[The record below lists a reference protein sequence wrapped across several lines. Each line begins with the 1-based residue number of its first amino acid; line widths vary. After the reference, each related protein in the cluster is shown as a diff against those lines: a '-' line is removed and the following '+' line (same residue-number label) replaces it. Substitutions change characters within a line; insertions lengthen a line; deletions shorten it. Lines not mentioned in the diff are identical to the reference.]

1 MKRDLQIIV
10 YRLFGIFALLLF
22 TIFLNAQQSLLTP
35 NTKTNWVTPTFSGF
49 TATATTSTVPA
60 GSSWANKDNI
70 FSPTGT
76 ANLVLEANSSGGLC
90 ATINDGTGVITV
102 ENNQTYNIG
111 NRLTAL
117 FSSTNIN
124 NLTFT
129 LSTSLD
135 GTTYTNAS
143 AQVLS
148 NPSTNQYE
156 LVGFSAASF
165 RYVRV
170 TVTLAGP
177 GLCSTRTRSL
187 QFSNLTQTTYAV
199 PTGATC
205 NATNNL
211 LASTF
216 GVTVTPSGAG
226 NITDNNL
233 DNSYSIYNSS
243 VTVNTPTSIFPA
255 GSYLG
260 YHISV
265 GGLLSGLLDLS
276 LLSSI
281 QVTTLLNGVEQES
294 KSAQDLVL
302 GLSLLG
308 GNNSFDIGLNTTKP
322 ANQIRISHSG
332 LLDAV
337 SVYYPVYKCYTE
349 SLPLTNCNTNTYLT
363 IPTHPVT
370 LDKSSTG
377 LAGIGIGSSGV
388 IGLDNIIDSD
398 ITNYASFGTS
408 VNLTG
413 NIRISV
419 KKSLLPFPAGY
430 YAGFDISKQGGLDL
444 DLLGGNINVA
454 TYRNGV
460 RVDSTGTSG
469 ALLSLGTSILSGQ
482 NGRKIIGMKTT
493 GEFDEIRLIISQGI
507 GASLLGQLR
516 IYGAVVQCFS
526 AGTPL
531 ACNALT
537 AMSTPARPL
546 YIDGKNTGN
555 SGLIDV
561 AASTSNP
568 QNVIDG
574 NSSTFASINMTA
586 AVGTSTTFAV
596 SDALNTYNST
606 ANEKTYVAFDIS
618 TSASLANVDVLS
630 SMSVRLIRPDGTL
643 SAALT
648 PRLLAGV
655 NLLAGERRQ
664 YVGVVAEGA
673 FTGVQLVISNT
684 IGADLG
690 TLRIY
695 DLYFQKLCSVA
706 IPCNQSV
713 LLTNGTYPVV
723 INNERTGAG
732 GLAGV
737 TLLNSTIE
745 NAWNVIDANTSNYA
759 TISTAV
765 GVAST
770 GTISVQNPVDT
781 YPVGSFAGFVVED
794 LNSLLQLDLLSNIR
808 IRTFNDGV
816 LQEDRGAGNL
826 INLGLLGINIIGSG
840 GNVFNVGFTTTRPF
854 DEIQLV
860 YSNLVNLNLS
870 NGLRVYGAVVDTR
883 TAVGGNLFC
892 LNTSP
897 DFAVTHVGKEVTGN
911 VGTNDKVPAGTTFS
925 GLVAVGTNPSAAL
938 PTLATD
944 GSYSFTPT
952 VAGVYTFEVNVC
964 LPGQTTGCRKER
976 LTITVLNPD
985 VVTNPPVAND
995 DVVYLRGANTTP
1007 ASTTIHVKV
1016 NDGAGNANGVLG
1028 NPTIPASGTGAA
1040 KHGTAT
1046 VNANGD
1052 IVYTPTAGYYGLD
1065 TIIYTICESPSG
1077 LCRTATVKIVIL
1089 AADASNSTLAVDDY
1103 VKAEAGKVL
1112 TVSAANGLKANDSD
1126 AEGNTQTVT
1135 AKTEAITGKG
1145 TLVLA
1150 ADGSYTFTPVAG
1162 YTGPVSF
1169 TYTVTDNGS
1178 PVATASGTLHILVE
1192 NTLFTSPDFA
1202 VTHLNKEVTGN
1213 VGTNDKVPAGTT
1225 YSNIAAVGTNP
1236 SAALPTLGTDGS
1248 YSFTPTV
1255 AGVYTFEVN
1264 VCLASQT
1271 TGCRKERLTITVL
1284 NPDVVTNLP
1293 VANDDVVYLRGSDAT
1308 PAATTI
1314 HVKAN
1319 DGAGNTNGVLGNPTI
1334 PASGTGAPKHGTA
1347 TVNANGDIVYTP
1359 TAGYY
1364 GLDTIIYTICESPS
1378 GLCRTATVSIVV
1390 SRNTAVNNTLAVD
1403 DYIKGEAGKV
1413 LTVSAANGVKANDSD
1428 AEGNTQ
1434 TVTAKTE
1441 TITGKGTLVLAADGS
1456 YTFTPVAGYTG
1467 PVSFTYTVTDNGS
1480 PVATASATLH
1490 VLVEN
1495 VLLTSSDFAVTYINK
1510 VANGNLSTNDKVP
1523 AGTDYSNLVAVGT
1536 NPSNTLPVLSSN
1548 GTFSFSTTVAGVYTF
1563 ENSVCLSGQTTG
1575 CLKERL
1581 IITVL
1586 NPDLI
1591 TNPPVVNN
1599 DVVFLQGSSTPV
1611 ATTINVK
1618 ANDGA
1623 GNGHGVLGNPTVP
1636 STGNAGAP
1644 LHGTVTVNGSG
1655 QVLYTPTAGFYG
1667 IDTFSYTICETPT
1680 GLCKTAMVK
1689 VVVLANNA
1697 VNSTLAADDY
1707 VTVETTKTLTV
1718 SAANGV
1724 LYNDSDPE
1732 GNTQTVTAKTEAV
1745 TGKGTLVLAS
1755 DGSYTFT
1762 PVNGYIGQVVFT
1774 YTITDNGNPAASA
1787 SGTLNILI
1795 SDVIVSDLTPAIR
1808 LPLNSFAAVNSE
1820 RRLSVEIQEVKSIA
1834 TDISA
1839 TEFSI
1844 TVPAGYSV
1852 VFDPA
1857 QTSITISGGAATT
1870 VENANW
1876 EIISTAL
1883 AGRRLN
1889 FKAKTGVKIN
1899 PLEKAVLGFTIKRTV
1914 ATGSGSTPVITVNIK
1929 DDPNKTYDGN
1939 SANNIFTRIIN
1950 TL

>member
-1 MKRDLQIIV
+1 MKKDLQIIV
-10 YRLFGIFALLLF
+10 YKLFGIFSLLLF
-22 TIFLNAQQSLLTP
+22 SFFLNAQQSLLTP
-35 NTKTNWVTPTFSGF
+35 NTKINWVTPAFSSF
-49 TATATTSTVPA
+49 TSTATTSGGVSG
-60 GSSWANKDNI
+60 GSSWTDKDNI
-70 FSPTGT
+70 FAATGT
-76 ANLVLEANSSGGLC
+76 AVLTLQTNRVSSNFCLTST
-90 ATINDGTGVITV
+90 ASSSAVSTIILD
-102 ENNQTYNIG
+102 NNQIYNLG
-111 NRLTAL
+111 NKVTVL
-117 FSSTNIN
+117 FKSSDVS
-124 NLTFT
+124 NLSFAI
-129 LSTSLD
+129 STSSD
-135 GTTYTNAS
+135 GITYTAAS
-143 AQVLS
+143 AQVLI
-148 NPSTNQYE
+148 NHTGNQYE
-156 LVGFSAASF
+156 LVGFAAASF

-170 TVTLAGP
+170 ITTLAVP
-177 GLCSTRTRSL
+177 GSCTTWMRTL
-187 QFSNLTQTTYAV
+187 EFSNLTQTAYAA
-199 PTGATC
+199 PTGVTC
-205 NATNNL
+205 NGTVPIL
-211 LASTF
+211 FSTF
-216 GVTVTPSGAG
+216 GATSSYMNVVDNDLTNSTVLGGTLGPVELTVSDSTH
-226 NITDNNL
+226 I
-233 DNSYSIYNSS
+233 YS
-243 VTVNTPTSIFPA
+243 TGT
-255 GSYLG
+255 YLG
-260 YHISV
+260 FNVSA

-276 LLSSI
+276 SLSRI
-281 QVTTLLNGVEQES
+281 TITTYLNGVVQET
-294 KSAQDLVL
+294 KTNADLVL
-302 GLSLLG
+302 GVTLLG
-308 GNNSFDIGLNTTKP
+308 GSNPAFDVGFVTTKP
-322 ANQIRISHSG
+322 ANEIKIATTWSLG
-332 LLDAV
+332 LSTV
-337 SVYYPVYKCYTE
+337 NVYYPVYKCFSE
-349 SLPLTNCNTNTYLT
+349 SLPLTNCNTRTYLT
-363 IPTHPVT
+363 TPAHPVT
-370 LDKSSTG
+370 LNKSSTG
-377 LAGIGIGSSGV
+377 LVGLGIGSSGIV
-388 IGLDNIIDSD
+388 GLDNIIDSD
-398 ITNYASFGTS
+398 ITNFASFGTS
-408 VNLTG
+408 VNLAS
-413 NIRISV
+413 NAEISV

-430 YAGFDISKQGGLDL
+430 YAGFDIGKQGALDL
-444 DLLGGNINVA
+444 DLLGGTLNVA
-454 TYRNGV
+454 TYRNGGLV
-460 RVDSTGTSG
+460 ESTAAS
-469 ALLSLGTSILSGQ
+469 ASLLSLGTSILSGQ
-482 NGRKIIGMKTT
+482 DGRRILGFKTQ

-507 GASLLGQLR
+507 GASLLSQLR
-516 IYGAVVQCFS
+516 IYGAVVECFS

-574 NSSTFASINMTA
+574 NSLTFASINMTA

-606 ANEKTYVAFDIS
+606 VNEKTYVAFDIS

-630 SMSVRLIRPDGTL
+630 SMSVRLIRPNGTL
-643 SAALT
+643 SAALM
-648 PRLLAGV
+648 PKLLAGV

-664 YVGVVAEGA
+664 YIGVVAEGA
-673 FTGVQLVISNT
+673 FTGVQLEISNT
-684 IGADLG
+684 VGASLG
-690 TLRIY
+690 TLKIY

-737 TLLNSTIE
+737 TVLNSTIE
-745 NAWNVIDANTSNYA
+745 NAWNVIDANTANHA

-794 LNSLLQLDLLSNIR
+794 LNSLLELDLFSNIR

-826 INLGLLGINIIGSG
+826 INLGLLGINLIGTG
-840 GNVFNVGFTTTRPF
+840 GTLFNVGFTTSKPF

-860 YSNLVNLNLS
+860 YSNIISLNLS
-870 NGLRVYGAVVDTR
+870 NGLNVYGAFVDTR

-897 DFAVTHVGKEVTGN
+897 DFAVTHISKEVAGN
-911 VGTNDKVPAGTTFS
+911 LAINDKVPSGTTYS
-925 GLVAVGTNPSAAL
+925 GLVAVGTNPSATL
-938 PTLATD
+938 PTLASD
-944 GSYSFTPT
+944 GTYSFTPT
-952 VAGVYTFEVNVC
+952 VAGVYIYEVNVC
-964 LPGQTTGCRKER
+964 LPAQTTGCRKER

-985 VVTNPPVAND
+985 ITTNPPVAND
-995 DVVYLRGANTTP
+995 DVAYIRGSDATP
-1007 ASTTIHVKV
+1007 AAATIHVKA

-1028 NPTIPASGTGAA
+1028 NPTIPASGTGAP

-1046 VNANGD
+1046 VNSNGD
-1052 IVYTPTAGYYGLD
+1052 IVYTPTAGFYGLD
-1065 TIIYTICESPSG
+1065 TIIYTICENPSG
-1077 LCRTATVKIVIL
+1077 LCRTATLKIVVL

-1135 AKTEAITGKG
+1135 AKTETVTGKG

-1150 ADGSYTFTPVAG
+1150 NDGSYTFTPAAG
-1162 YTGPVSF
+1162 YTGPVTF
-1169 TYTVTDNGS
+1169 
-1178 PVATASGTLHILVE
+1178 
-1192 NTLFTSPDFA
+1192 
-1202 VTHLNKEVTGN
+1202 
-1213 VGTNDKVPAGTT
+1213 
-1225 YSNIAAVGTNP
+1225 
-1236 SAALPTLGTDGS
+1236 S
-1248 YSFTPTV
+1248 Y
-1255 AGVYTFEVN
+1255 
-1264 VCLASQT
+1264 
-1271 TGCRKERLTITVL
+1271 I
-1284 NPDVVTNLP
+1284 
-1293 VANDDVVYLRGSDAT
+1293 
-1308 PAATTI
+1308 
-1314 HVKAN
+1314 
-1319 DGAGNTNGVLGNPTI
+1319 
-1334 PASGTGAPKHGTA
+1334 
-1347 TVNANGDIVYTP
+1347 
-1359 TAGYY
+1359 
-1364 GLDTIIYTICESPS
+1364 
-1378 GLCRTATVSIVV
+1378 
-1390 SRNTAVNNTLAVD
+1390 
-1403 DYIKGEAGKV
+1403 
-1413 LTVSAANGVKANDSD
+1413 
-1428 AEGNTQ
+1428 
-1434 TVTAKTE
+1434 
-1441 TITGKGTLVLAADGS
+1441 
-1456 YTFTPVAGYTG
+1456 
-1467 PVSFTYTVTDNGS
+1467 VTDNGS

-1490 VLVEN
+1490 ILVEN
-1495 VLLTSSDFAVTYINK
+1495 TLFTSPDLAVTYVNK
-1510 VANGNLSTNDKVP
+1510 VAIGNLSTNDNVP
-1523 AGTDYSNLVAVGT
+1523 AGTSYLSLVAVGT
-1536 NPSNTLPVLSSN
+1536 NPSAALPVLNAN
-1548 GTFSFSTTVAGVYTF
+1548 GTFSFSTTVGGVYIF
-1563 ENSVCLSGQTTG
+1563 DASVCLSGQTTG
-1575 CLKERL
+1575 CTKERL
-1581 IITVL
+1581 TITVL

-1591 TNPPVVNN
+1591 TNPPIVNN
-1599 DVVFLQGSSTPV
+1599 DVVYLKGSNSPV
-1611 ATTINVK
+1611 SATINVK

-1680 GLCKTAMVK
+1680 GLCRTAMVK

-1732 GNTQTVTAKTEAV
+1732 SNTQTVTGKTETV
-1745 TGKGTLVLAS
+1745 TGKGTLVLAN

-1762 PVNGYIGQVVFT
+1762 PVSGYIGQVVFT

-1787 SGTLNILI
+1787 SGTLNILV
-1795 SDVIVSDLTPAIR
+1795 SDVIVADLTPAIR
-1808 LPLNSFAAVNSE
+1808 LPLNSFAAINSE

-1883 AGRRLN
+1883 SGRRLN

-1899 PLEKAVLGFTIKRTV
+1899 PLEKAVLGFTIKRTIGT
-1914 ATGSGSTPVITVNIK
+1914 TGSGSTPVITVNIK